1 MPALRTEPQDFHA
14 DFPLLEQM
22 EHEFQRKNEQ
32 FFIDVLSK
40 PQSLLIRIHAI
51 CILAEIGSEQ
61 CIPALAKVLR
71 DDSSPLSRHEA
82 AFTMGQ
88 LGLKPAVPALLEALR
103 DDPSPIVRHESA
115 VALGSIGDQTTRE
128 PLKTA
133 LDDSDEDVRVSALL
147 ALADLDFLQSLAEKH
162 HFKL

>member
-1 MPALRTEPQDFHA
+1 MPASRTDATDFHV

-22 EHEFQRKNEQ
+22 EQEFQHKNEQ
-32 FFIDVLSK
+32 FFVDVLSK
-40 PQSLLIRIHAI
+40 PQSLLIRIHAV
-51 CILAEIGSEQ
+51 CILAEIGTEQ
-61 CIPALAKVLR
+61 CIAALAKVLR
-71 DDSSPLSRHEA
+71 DDPSPLARHEA
-82 AFTMGQ
+82 AFTIGQ
-88 LGLKPAVPALLEALR
+88 LGLKPAVPVLL

-115 VALGSIGDQTTRE
+115 VALGSIGDQTARE

-147 ALADLDFLQSLAEKH
+147 ALADLDFLQSLAQKH